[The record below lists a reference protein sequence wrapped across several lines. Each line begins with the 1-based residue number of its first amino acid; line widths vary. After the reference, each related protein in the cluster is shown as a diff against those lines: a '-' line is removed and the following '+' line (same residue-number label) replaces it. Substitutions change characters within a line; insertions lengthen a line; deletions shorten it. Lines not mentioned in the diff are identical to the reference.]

1 MFTLFVL
8 FVFAWLFV
16 KSVGLAFHAT
26 WGLAKFVATL
36 LFVIALPLLV
46 VFAVVGALLPLLL
59 PLASCCRLLHS
70 EKGIKYPT
78 AVRPG
83 AARRFLVIEV
93 SAWYTCSQGVLRLL
107 SSNKEVFPMK
117 LVVCFPGI
125 GYHCDKPLLY
135 YSRKLAACAGYDHTL
150 LLQYAYHK
158 DGLRGS
164 PAALREAF
172 DTLYAQAE
180 AQMSAIDW
188 PQYDD
193 VLFLSKSIGTAVST
207 AFAQRHGIPCRQILY
222 TPLSLTFALAP
233 QNALAFLGT
242 ADPWSD
248 ASSVAAAA
256 HANGT
261 PLCLYENA
269 NHSLETGD
277 VLHDLATLQDVM
289 QKTQTFIADTPH

>member
-1 MFTLFVL
+1 
-8 FVFAWLFV
+8 
-16 KSVGLAFHAT
+16 
-26 WGLAKFVATL
+26 
-36 LFVIALPLLV
+36 
-46 VFAVVGALLPLLL
+46 
-59 PLASCCRLLHS
+59 
-70 EKGIKYPT
+70 
-78 AVRPG
+78 
-83 AARRFLVIEV
+83 
-93 SAWYTCSQGVLRLL
+93 
-107 SSNKEVFPMK
+107 MK

-150 LLQYAYHK
+150 LLQYTYHK

-172 DTLYAQAE
+172 DALYAQAE
-180 AQMSAIDW
+180 AHLSAVDW
-188 PQYDD
+188 PQYDE
-193 VLFLSKSIGTAVST
+193 SIGTAVSA

-256 HANGT
+256 RANGT

-277 VLHDLATLQDVM
+277 VLHDLATLQE
-289 QKTQTFIADTPH
+289 TQTFIADTPR